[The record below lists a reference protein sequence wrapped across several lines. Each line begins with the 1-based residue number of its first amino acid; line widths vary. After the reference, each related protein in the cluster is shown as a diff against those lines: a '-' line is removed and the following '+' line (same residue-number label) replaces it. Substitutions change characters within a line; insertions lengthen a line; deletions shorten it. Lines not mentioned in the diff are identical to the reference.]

1 MNAQNKQV
9 LLASRPDGWVK
20 ETDFRIAETPLPAP
34 ADGQVLL
41 KNLYLSLDPY
51 MRGAMNEKRA
61 YGKPLQ
67 IGDVMVGE
75 TISEVSESRNPKFK
89 PGDTVAAQAGWQQY
103 ALSDGEN
110 LRPVDPRLLP
120 ASVYL
125 GVAGMPGVTAWYGL
139 LKIGQPK
146 PGETVVVSAASG
158 AVGSVVGQIAKI
170 RDCRVVG
177 VAGGKQK
184 CDYVTGD
191 LGFDACIDH
200 RDANWYEALKE
211 ATPKGIDIYFENV
224 GGPLLDAVLGRCNP
238 FARIPLCGMIA
249 EYNAKERYGL
259 KNLISAV
266 GNRIRLQGF
275 IISDHFDIWPEA
287 LAQLAQWISEGK
299 LKYRETVTNGLEN
312 APAAFVGLFKGENF
326 GKQIVKI
333 VQEPRPPIQKMRVA
347 KPRRS
352 RKK

>member
-1 MNAQNKQV
+1 M
-9 LLASRPDGWVK
+9 
-20 ETDFRIAETPLPAP
+20 
-34 ADGQVLL
+34 LL

-51 MRGAMNEKRA
+51 MRGAMNERRA
-61 YGKPLQ
+61 YGTPLN

-75 TISEVSESRNPKFK
+75 TISEVVKSQNGKFR
-89 PGDTVAAQAGWQQY
+89 PGDTVATHAGWQQY
-103 ALSDGEN
+103 ALSDGKN
-110 LRPVDPRLLP
+110 ARPVDPKLLP
-120 ASVYL
+120 ASAYL

-146 PGETVVVSAASG
+146 SGETVVVSAASG

-170 RDCRVVG
+170 KECRVVG
-177 VAGGKQK
+177 VAGGKKK
-184 CDYVTGD
+184 CDYVTGE

-200 RDANWYEALKE
+200 HAENWYDALSE
-211 ATPKGIDIYFENV
+211 ATPKGIDVYFENV
-224 GGPLLDAVLGRCNP
+224 GGPLLDAVLARCNP

-249 EYNAKERYGL
+249 DYNAKERYGV

-275 IISDHFDIWPEA
+275 IISDHFDVWPEA
-287 LAQLAQWISEGK
+287 LTQLVQWVRAGK
-299 LKYRETVTNGLEN
+299 IKYRETVTQGLEN

-333 VQEPRPPIQKMRVA
+333 A
-347 KPRRS
+347 
-352 RKK
+352 